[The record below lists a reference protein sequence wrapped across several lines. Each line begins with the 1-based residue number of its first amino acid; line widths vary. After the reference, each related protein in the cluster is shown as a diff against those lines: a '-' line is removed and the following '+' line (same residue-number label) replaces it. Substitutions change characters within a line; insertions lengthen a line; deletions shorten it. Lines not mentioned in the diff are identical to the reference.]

1 MLWIVI
7 DDVIDDLLVCSV
19 LLNEPFSWGYT
30 PSPVI
35 YPKMDL
41 VCANVPNPDIGVLN
55 LRSP

>member
-1 MLWIVI
+1 MLYIII
-7 DDVIDDLLVCSV
+7 DDDVLDPLLYYV

-41 VCANVPNPDIGVLN
+41 SVLMCQT
-55 LRSP
+55 LTSAS